1 MSVVSSPTTNNKRK
15 LSATEE
21 SENSDN
27 ASPKKQQTENAL
39 TTNSLHPPLVALPP
53 PLMQYP
59 NGQLVS
65 VVHHPQ
71 QAPYYHMQPIY
82 YPVSPQ
88 QHHFIN
94 THPSPILAPQTDK
107 KASPRILPKHTD
119 MSPQAL
125 YATQQQPQTPVSPF
139 YHPYP
144 FQQISPTLMPSSYG
158 PSRQNS
164 ISSSPGLGPS
174 MLSTMTPAATTADQR
189 EKARK
194 ISHSAIERRRRERIN
209 DKIFQLKQLI
219 PSCVEQD
226 NLHKMSILQ
235 SAIDYITYLKDVVKK
250 LDEESGG
257 DQLLKGNH
265 LKVKTAKSMLP
276 KEIEPFTNQFPVTQ
290 SQDEANEDDDV
301 TSEHKTKG
309 LKPIDVIKS
318 GTPIISTGVTPLTPP
333 QEPQN
338 KNKVS
343 ETLCLSDS
351 PTLSNKSRISEEAKH
366 MSLQNILC

>member
-1 MSVVSSPTTNNKRK
+1 
-15 LSATEE
+15 
-21 SENSDN
+21 
-27 ASPKKQQTENAL
+27 
-39 TTNSLHPPLVALPP
+39 
-53 PLMQYP
+53 
-59 NGQLVS
+59 
-65 VVHHPQ
+65 
-71 QAPYYHMQPIY
+71 
-82 YPVSPQ
+82 
-88 QHHFIN
+88 
-94 THPSPILAPQTDK
+94 
-107 KASPRILPKHTD
+107 
-119 MSPQAL
+119 
-125 YATQQQPQTPVSPF
+125 
-139 YHPYP
+139 
-144 FQQISPTLMPSSYG
+144 
-158 PSRQNS
+158 
-164 ISSSPGLGPS
+164 
-174 MLSTMTPAATTADQR
+174 MTPAATTADQR

-235 SAIDYITYLKDVVKK
+235 SAIDYIIYLKDVVKK

-276 KEIEPFTNQFPVTQ
+276 KEVEPFTNQFP
-290 SQDEANEDDDV
+290 
-301 TSEHKTKG
+301 
-309 LKPIDVIKS
+309 PIDVIKS

-338 KNKVS
+338 NNKVS